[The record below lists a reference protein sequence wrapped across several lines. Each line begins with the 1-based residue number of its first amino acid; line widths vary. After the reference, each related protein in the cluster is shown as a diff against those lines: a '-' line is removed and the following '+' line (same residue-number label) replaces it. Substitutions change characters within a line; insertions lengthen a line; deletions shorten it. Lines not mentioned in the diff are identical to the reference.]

1 MLLRIIDRIEPL
13 LNRTRLR
20 YPYFIG
26 GALWLGWLI
35 SLALGSGN
43 TDAAGH
49 LIGTDFV
56 AFYSAG
62 KIVSSG
68 QQASLYDL
76 ELARQIQ
83 QPLYGAPSDNFNPY
97 LNPPF
102 YALLFVPFSYIPYP
116 WSPILWMLVS
126 LGMGWLGLR
135 LISKEHAGG
144 RFYLTLTWLPAF
156 SAISFGQNAFLS
168 LLLMGLVFW
177 FWRREKFFWAGLAA
191 GLLLYKPQLVFG
203 LGLLWLFEY
212 RKNWPAVVGA
222 ACSGLGLGILSLV
235 GMPEATWE
243 YITYT
248 QKIAAN
254 LMTVEGFPIW
264 NAHAGQAFWLAI
276 FPGETTLA
284 QALHW
289 VGALAGV
296 IAFYRFWRVQRENP
310 NLLFGAAI
318 CLTIWIT
325 PYLMIYDWVLLTI
338 PAVLVWQS
346 YPALQPRWRVIF
358 AFLWIV
364 MLFSSVL
371 TFLQWN
377 ALGRA
382 VQISV
387 PALAIATAAALQLI
401 RAEKPA

>member
-1 MLLRIIDRIEPL
+1 MLLKIIDRIQPL
-13 LNRTRLR
+13 LNPTRLR

-62 KIVSSG
+62 KIVASG
-68 QQASLYDL
+68 QQTRLYDL

-116 WSPILWMLVS
+116 WSPILWMLLS
-126 LGMGWLGLR
+126 LVMGWLSLR
-135 LISKEHAGG
+135 LISKERTG
-144 RFYLTLTWLPAF
+144 RRFLFTLTWLPAF

-177 FWRREKFFWAGLAA
+177 FWRREKSFWAGLTA
-191 GLLLYKPQLVFG
+191 GLLLYKPQLVLG
-203 LGLLWLFEY
+203 LGLLWLLEY
-212 RKNWPAVVGA
+212 RKHWTALVGA
-222 ACSGLGLGILSLV
+222 ACSGLGLGVLSLV

-243 YITYT
+243 YINYT

-254 LMTVEGFPIW
+254 LMNVEGFPIW

-284 QALHW
+284 QVLHW
-289 VGALAGV
+289 VGALVGV
-296 IAFYRFWRVQRENP
+296 IVFYRFWRTQRENR

-318 CLTIWIT
+318 CLTIWVT
-325 PYLMIYDWVLLTI
+325 PYLMVYDWVLLII
-338 PAVLVWQS
+338 PAVLVWQA
-346 YPALQPRWRVIF
+346 YPVLQPRLRVVF
-358 AFLWIV
+358 AFVWTV

-377 ALGRA
+377 MLGRA
-382 VQISV
+382 LQISL
-387 PALAIATAAALQLI
+387 PALAIAITAALQLV
-401 RAEKPA
+401 RVEKPA